1 MEPTTAS
8 AIRCVDPGARNRRP
22 ATPAVFLVAPEKP
35 SQTPNAM
42 FAGHMM
48 LEHVEGRARTTCNQA
63 RKKAIQRSSH
73 RR

>member
-1 MEPTTAS
+1 MLLTSRTSTALFES
-8 AIRCVDPGARNRRP
+8 CTAAMHS
-22 ATPAVFLVAPEKP
+22 LVAPEKP

-63 RKKAIQRSSH
+63 RKKAI
-73 RR
+73 